1 MALMKEEVIISSQVS
16 KKFVVEWKFNP
27 HRIHSITMAFNK
39 INA

>member
-1 MALMKEEVIISSQVS
+1 MKEELIISSQVS

-27 HRIHSITMAFNK
+27 HQIHNIRMALNK